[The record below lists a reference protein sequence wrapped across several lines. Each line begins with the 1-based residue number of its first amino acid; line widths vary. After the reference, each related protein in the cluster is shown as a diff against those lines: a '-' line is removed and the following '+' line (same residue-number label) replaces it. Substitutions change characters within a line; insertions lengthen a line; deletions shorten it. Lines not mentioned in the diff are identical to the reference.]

1 MASCYTPDR
10 TPGGVAESADA
21 PDLKSGG
28 RKVVWVRVP
37 PPLLDRIPCKW
48 PQNPNKRKRLSVLA
62 GPLYTNYYTNALRKR
77 VFHCLGGA
85 LLHGR

>member
-37 PPLLDRIPCKW
+37 PPLLAKND
-48 PQNPNKRKRLSVLA
+48 L
-62 GPLYTNYYTNALRKR
+62 
-77 VFHCLGGA
+77 
-85 LLHGR
+85 